1 MAIRPSRGS
10 LPIRIR
16 PHTTYWGRVPGWERI
31 DLSVLPSLG
40 FDSPVFADAQAI
52 NANIPIADVP
62 QPAPRFVL
70 QASAEDRTRA
80 LHCLSQAIYFEAGY
94 EVPEGKRA
102 VAQVV
107 LNRLRHGGYP
117 KTVCGVVYQGA

>member
-1 MAIRPSRGS
+1 M
-10 LPIRIR
+10 
-16 PHTTYWGRVPGWERI
+16 
-31 DLSVLPSLG
+31 SVLPSLG

-107 LNRLRHGGYP
+107 FLMAREYNAQDNAAAEATAGPQSRRARKVRRLHAHVSTP
-117 KTVCGVVYQGA
+117 LLLTLMM